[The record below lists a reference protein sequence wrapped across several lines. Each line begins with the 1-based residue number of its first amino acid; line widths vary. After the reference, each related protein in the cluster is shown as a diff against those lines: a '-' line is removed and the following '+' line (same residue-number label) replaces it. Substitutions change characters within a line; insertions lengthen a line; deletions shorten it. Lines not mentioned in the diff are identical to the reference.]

1 MAELVRLT
9 KRKTLFLMGL
19 MLTSMVGFLGGVVR
33 GSFSNAPSLFESAN
47 ADIPPACNPPWS
59 QAQCDIYFGCFPAE
73 SVISTPTGGVAIQ
86 DIKVGDSVYTFD
98 SSTGEKSVSSVSK
111 TFIHHK
117 DDPDYVYSP
126 LIVLKHEKGSL
137 TVTDNHWIY
146 RKNNRQDEY
155 TNFDRAGQ
163 LAVGD
168 LLTMEDGTS
177 SKIVAIEPGE
187 VYDSVYNFEVDNTH
201 TYLAEGVMV
210 HNSGAGGCCGA
221 CGCGG
226 K

>member
-1 MAELVRLT
+1 MAELIRLT

-19 MLTSMVGFLGGVVR
+19 VLTSMVGFLGGAVR
-33 GSFSNAPSLFESAN
+33 GYSIKGPSLFESAN

-73 SVISTPTGGVAIQ
+73 STISTPNGLVAIK
-86 DIKVGDSVYTFD
+86 DVKEGDSVYTFD
-98 SSTGEKSVSSVSK
+98 SVTGEKNISKVSK
-111 TFIHHK
+111 TFIHYK

-126 LIVLKHEKGSL
+126 LIALKHEKGIL
-137 TVTDNHWIY
+137 IVTDNHWIY

-163 LAVGD
+163 LSVGD
-168 LLTMEDGTS
+168 LLTMEDGST

-187 VYDSVYNFEVDNTH
+187 SYESVYNFEVDNTH
-201 TYLAEGVMV
+201 TYLAEGVRV
-210 HNSGAGGCCGA
+210 HNSGAGGCCG
-221 CGCGG
+221 GCTSG